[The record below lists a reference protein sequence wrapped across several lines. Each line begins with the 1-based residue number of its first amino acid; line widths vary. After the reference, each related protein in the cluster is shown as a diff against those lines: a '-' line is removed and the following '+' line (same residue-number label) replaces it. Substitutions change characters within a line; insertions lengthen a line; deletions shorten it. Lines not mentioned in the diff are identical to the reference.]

1 MQKGVQRL
9 YRFCS
14 ICQTV
19 GLLGCSPD
27 CRGGHRKWRSCF
39 CGNRSATKG
48 SACGAVQKPSG
59 RTVPQ
64 QKPEMLPKTRKNVLK
79 KSVKIG
85 PTLTLKYSN
94 YILISVST
102 HRTSLSRSLRSL
114 LLWFLLLLCF

>member
-39 CGNRSATKG
+39 CGNRSATEG
-48 SACGAVQKPSG
+48 SACGG
-59 RTVPQ
+59 RTKTDRQ
-64 QKPEMLPKTRKNVLK
+64 DGTATKAGKAAQNPKERFK
-79 KSVKIG
+79 KKRQNRADFDAQI
-85 PTLTLKYSN
+85 
-94 YILISVST
+94 
-102 HRTSLSRSLRSL
+102 
-114 LLWFLLLLCF
+114 